1 MDEMAESA
9 LHLVVAGTREGVLM
23 VESEAQELT
32 EEVMLGAVNFGH
44 DQMQTV
50 IDVIIALA
58 ERCAKEPRDV
68 PAPAPEVGQGKEK
81 LLAGGIPDK
90 FSEAYTEVDK
100 TARQGTLDAVSGGA
114 VAGLPAERKTQAG
127 RTS

>member
-1 MDEMAESA
+1 
-9 LHLVVAGTREGVLM
+9 M
-23 VESEAQELT
+23 VEAGSQELT

-68 PAPAPEVGQGKEK
+68 PAPAPAVGQVKEK
-81 LLAGGIPDK
+81 LLAGGILDK
-90 FSEAYTEVDK
+90 FSEAYTQVDK
-100 TARQGTLDAVSGGA
+100 QARKGKTAAIGAGGVESHPDEEKA
-114 VAGLPAERKTQAG
+114 HAGG
-127 RTS
+127 